1 MIEDDIYRTSTQY
14 RYWSFTPAQL
24 SHLRQTT
31 NDLASAR
38 VRHALA
44 RAHGPSSNTSIE
56 TLTVSEELAIIAWG
70 CEKILEIGASIK
82 PVEVPM
88 DIRCTAIQYLRRFYL
103 TNSPMTYHPK
113 QILAC
118 ALYLATKSCHW
129 HVSIGRYVA
138 EVDGVEEELVK
149 GPEFLLMQGLRFTLE
164 VRHAVKGLE
173 GGQVEM
179 NQLVKEKRLGGWSER
194 RVNEAVKKARD
205 ILRGPAQ
212 MTDVY
217 FLYTPS
223 QIWLAALLVVDA
235 ELVHLYIEQKVGD
248 SENILPIKDKLLST
262 ITSCATILSSYT
274 PPSDNPSHAKEMRRI
289 GKKLHACQNPEKMD
303 IVSAL
308 NEGKIKREGEDSERD
323 DKKAKKRKLEKEMR
337 DRDAE
342 VFGPELRSLK

>member
-14 RYWSFTPAQL
+14 RYWSFTSAQL
-24 SHLRQTT
+24 AHLRQTT
-31 NDLASAR
+31 NDLASTR
-38 VRHALA
+38 VRHAIQKVNGLTA
-44 RAHGPSSNTSIE
+44 SIE

-82 PVEVPM
+82 PVEVPL

-113 QILAC
+113 TIMCC
-118 ALYLATKSCHW
+118 ALYLATKACHW

-138 EVDGVEEELVK
+138 ELEGVTEELVK

-173 GGQVEM
+173 GGMVEM
-179 NQLVKEKRLGGWSER
+179 LQMVKEKRLESWTER
-194 RVNEAVKKARD
+194 RVNDVVKRARES
-205 ILRGPAQ
+205 LRGPAQ

-223 QIWLAALLVVDA
+223 QIWLAALQVVDK
-235 ELVHLYIEQKVGD
+235 ELVRAYIEQKLASD
-248 SENILPIKDKLLST
+248 PDISPIAVKVLNT
-262 ITSCATILSSYT
+262 ITSCADVLSSYT
-274 PPSDNPSHAKEMRRI
+274 PPSENPSYGKEMRRI
-289 GKKLHACQNPEKMD
+289 GKKLHTCQNPEKVD
-303 IVSAL
+303 LVQVL
-308 NEGKIKREGEDSERD
+308 NEGRIKREGEDNERD
-323 DKKAKKRKLEKEMR
+323 EKKAKKRKLEKEMR

-342 VFGPELRSLK
+342 VFGPELKSLMH